1 MHRYGDARV
10 VDSVVRH
17 TKGPVCAAIP
27 KRDWE
32 FPISTIKLIGEFT
45 TPGGPIFDYFYIFVA
60 GKPPRM
66 FQVPMESFEPVGLST
81 FFADLE
87 AALPGSLSHRLANS
101 VSHASSIMWPEPLAG
116 QRLFDY
122 LPVQRRGPIGKLL
135 DRLRPRYLRALA
147 APAQAQLGCNVEWAV

>member
-1 MHRYGDARV
+1 MR
-10 VDSVVRH
+10 
-17 TKGPVCAAIP
+17 AAIP

-45 TPGGPIFDYFYIFVA
+45 TPGGPIFDYFYVFVA
-60 GKPPRM
+60 GEPPRM
-66 FQVPMESFEPVGLST
+66 YQVPMESFEPVGLST

-87 AALPGSLSHRLANS
+87 AALPGSLTYHLANS
-101 VSHASSIMWPEPLAG
+101 VDHASSIMWPQSLAG

-122 LPVQRRGPIGKLL
+122 IPVQHRGPVGKLL

-147 APAQAQLGCNVEWAV
+147 APAQSQLGCTAVWAV

>member
-17 TKGPVCAAIP
+17 TKGPVSAAIP
-27 KRDWE
+27 KRDWD
-32 FPISTIKLIGEFT
+32 FPVSTIRLVGEFT
-45 TPGGPIFDYFYIFVA
+45 TRGGPIFDYFYVFVA
-60 GKPPRM
+60 GEPSRM

-87 AALPGSLSHRLANS
+87 AALPGPLSHRLANS
-101 VSHASSIMWPEPLAG
+101 VDHASSIMWPEPLAG
-116 QRLFDY
+116 QRLFDF

-147 APAQAQLGCNVEWAV
+147 VPAQAQLGCTVEWAV